1 MKFLRTKYYYS
12 IWRQSRTFSPM
23 LKLLYSTHH
32 LSPHTVLFHPSQNKR
47 LKLPDSQKALR
58 SGTKFRLFFF
68 FFWKDR
74 KIWLKRPTITIASAM
89 RKVELLS
96 SREDKTKPNSHKT
109 GSASK
114 RNKQPKPLGGL
125 SVGKPNSK
133 ESYYKL

>member
-68 FFWKDR
+68 FF
-74 KIWLKRPTITIASAM
+74 L
-89 RKVELLS
+89 EGQ
-96 SREDKTKPNSHKT
+96 EDLVKKTYH
-109 GSASK
+109 
-114 RNKQPKPLGGL
+114 
-125 SVGKPNSK
+125 
-133 ESYYKL
+133 YYC